1 MMLSN
6 VLFQALE
13 PRNDHLSLLSL
24 LLRNASLNRVL
35 MSVAFVRTSGIDLLE
50 DDLRRLRSIT
60 TLYVGI
66 RNGVTSWQAVAA
78 LIRMGLPVYAVDTS
92 SPSVIF
98 HPKLFVMLSPES
110 CELVAGSAN
119 LTAAGL
125 NDNIEVSLH
134 VSLDR
139 RIPADEQ
146 SVNGVV
152 SVIESLP
159 TRFPN
164 HVFRVSS
171 LREAYLL
178 FGQGRLV
185 DERRVAPSAAGA
197 TRAERTDGLVAMP
210 LLRRRIPR
218 RTRPVV
224 RRRRGRSPTMH
235 PSRSVAT
242 ELVLFWESNP
252 LRERD
257 LNVPSGTNTNPT
269 GSMLLK
275 KGVFDEIDQRHYFRD
290 VVFSRLAWTRD
301 LAPRRTHIERAQV
314 DVELRIKGISYG
326 IYTLQLSHNTLTN
339 TRTYEQRNA
348 MTQIHWGEARS
359 LIASRDLLGRTLRLL
374 GDQNGLGPF
383 VIEIE

>member
-1 MMLSN
+1 MMLPN

-13 PRNDHLSLLSL
+13 PRNDHLSLLTRL
-24 LLRNASLNRVL
+24 LHNDSLNRVL
-35 MSVAFVRTSGIDLLE
+35 MSVAFVRGSGLDLIE
-50 DDLRRLRSIT
+50 DDLKRVRSIT
-60 TLYVGI
+60 TLYAGI
-66 RNGVTSWQAVAA
+66 RNGVTSYQAIDRLV
-78 LIRMGLPVYAVDTS
+78 RMGLPVYVVDTS

-98 HPKLFVMLSPES
+98 HPKLFVMLSPEN
-110 CELVAGSAN
+110 CDLIAGSAN
-119 LTAAGL
+119 LTAGGL

-139 RIPADEQ
+139 RVQAEEQ
-146 SVNGVV
+146 LVNGVV

-171 LREAYLL
+171 LREVYQLL
-178 FGQGRLV
+178 RQGRLV
-185 DERRVAPSAAGA
+185 DERRVMRSVAGA
-197 TRAERTDGLVAMP
+197 TREERTDGLEAMP
-210 LLRRRIPR
+210 LQRRRIPR
-218 RTRPVV
+218 RAGPVV
-224 RRRRGRSPTMH
+224 SRRQARAPTAR
-235 PSRSVAT
+235 PSRSAAS
-242 ELVLFWESNP
+242 ELVLFWESKI
-252 LRERD
+252 LKERD

-275 KGVFDEIDQRHYFRD
+275 KGTFDDIDHRHYFRD
-290 VVFSRLAWTRD
+290 VVFSRLTWTRD
-301 LAPRRTHIERAQV
+301 IAPRRTHIERAQA
-314 DVELRIKGISYG
+314 DFELRIKGISYG

-339 TRTYEQRNA
+339 TRTYEQHNA

-374 GDQNGLGPF
+374 GDQNGVSPF